1 MKSLSTPVYWDTLR
15 HQDWTF
21 RLAATSDGLCCVT
34 LPNETLDT
42 LSDWLEKHVPGAV
55 RTHDRDRLA
64 PYVEQMK
71 AYLDGRTQAFSVP
84 LDFRGTP
91 FQIRVWRALLQI
103 PFGSIRSYTDLAASI
118 GHPAAVRA
126 VAAACGANPMPIV
139 VPCHRVIGKD
149 GRLTGYRGGLE
160 MKAKLLRMEGI
171 ALG

>member
-103 PFGSIRSYTDLAASI
+103 PFGSIRSYT
-118 GHPAAVRA
+118 
-126 VAAACGANPMPIV
+126 
-139 VPCHRVIGKD
+139 
-149 GRLTGYRGGLE
+149 
-160 MKAKLLRMEGI
+160 
-171 ALG
+171 